1 MDKRNYE
8 ILSGDTLVAVWQND
22 CLEEINSALLPLYL
36 QKIKNANMWLE
47 TRAIDSHRAN
57 SRLLKK
63 ALRLAERDD
72 VSTVVH
78 VNGATIT
85 DNYWIREI
93 GSNLTYDDIRFSD
106 DYFSNLA
113 LKGTYNSFNRAAN
126 SKRSK
131 TPELTNVGSFE
142 KCWKLHNGKWW
153 MHKKANHDEM
163 FSELFVYEFGK
174 SLGMNMAIYER
185 GDGVVKSLDFT
196 DNAAVNF
203 EPASTFMG
211 DNEDYLDVIDALKN
225 LCPQAIPDYIK
236 MIFLDT
242 ICANPDRHT
251 NNFGLL
257 RDIVNGEFL
266 GLAPNFDN
274 NMALIARGYPS
285 KPTSNDLLIQFF
297 NEVLA
302 EYPEYC
308 EYLPVV
314 TEEIVCKVIEN
325 LRMRVKTQNIID
337 LITSRYKLIKR

>member
-1 MDKRNYE
+1 MDKKNYE

-236 MIFLDT
+236 MFFLDT

-314 TEEIVCKVIEN
+314 TEEILCKVIEN